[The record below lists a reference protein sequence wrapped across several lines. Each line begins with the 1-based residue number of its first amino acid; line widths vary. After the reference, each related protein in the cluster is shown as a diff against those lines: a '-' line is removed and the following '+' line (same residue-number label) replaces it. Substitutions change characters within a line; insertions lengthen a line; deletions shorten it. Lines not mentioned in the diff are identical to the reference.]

1 MDPFTGFIILKLALI
16 GGRAIHYGMAQHQRQ
31 ADREEKMA
39 RIRAQLAAIDA
50 KYGIE
55 S

>member
-1 MDPFTGFIILKLALI
+1 MFIILKLALI
-16 GGRAIHYGMAQHQRQ
+16 GGRAIHYAAAQHHRQ
-31 ADREEKMA
+31 VDREQKMA

-50 KYGIE
+50 KYGID